1 MKRVLVYGTFDLF
14 HFGHLELLRKAKEL
28 SNNGKLIVGI
38 ASDEYALQKGQ
49 KTIFNENARAEIV
62 KSIKYVDDVFIN
74 NLPFENRLAQILE
87 NKIDIVIVD
96 EKNIKYFDYLKNIC
110 EVSFFP
116 RTPNISTTKIKEKIK
131 NDNR

>member
-38 ASDEYALQKGQ
+38 ASDEYALQKDQ
-49 KTIFNENARAEIV
+49 KTIFNENTRAEIV